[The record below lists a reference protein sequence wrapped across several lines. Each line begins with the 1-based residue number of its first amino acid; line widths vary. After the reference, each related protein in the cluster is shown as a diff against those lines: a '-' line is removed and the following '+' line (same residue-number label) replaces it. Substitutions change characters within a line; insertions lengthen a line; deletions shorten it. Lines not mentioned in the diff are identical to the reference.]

1 VPGLVFTDLW
11 ELAGEGTGHTWRRDN
26 PYLGDSTW
34 PNRRLDYLMVSWPR
48 PRPLGSPA
56 SIRLA
61 GLEAVD
67 GVQPSDHAAVVAEIR
82 LA

>member
-1 VPGLVFTDLW
+1 VPDAAL
-11 ELAGEGTGHTWRRDN
+11 R
-26 PYLGDSTW
+26 
-34 PNRRLDYLMVSWPR
+34 SWPR